1 MEHLYELQHTNYDQG
16 GNIDNEFHRIRGSAV
31 SFLGETYK
39 NGLLF
44 SRGGTYTEE
53 DPFIEYDLKGK
64 YSLLTGK
71 VSMITAVSM
80 LGQELSIRQHD
91 LVKLVFYVDD
101 EVVHTTP
108 WTNPTMDI
116 SFSVDLSGAQK
127 LKIAIVG
134 EQDYV
139 ENCIALTGL
148 DLL

>member
-1 MEHLYELQHTNYDQG
+1 LING
-16 GNIDNEFHRIRGSAV
+16 KAV
-31 SFLGETYK
+31 SFLGDKYK
-39 NGLLF
+39 AGLLF

-139 ENCIALTGL
+139 GNCIALTGL